1 VDDPL
6 SGQILGHKL
15 PIYVAAIEKSKAG
28 TRFHGFLQI
37 GQRDTWIKEDPEH
50 REAIYARS
58 PRVIAAWTA
67 FSIVLHPDPRLQRRM
82 WDAEIREFRSPV

>member
-1 VDDPL
+1 MTGMV
-6 SGQILGHKL
+6 LGHKL
-15 PIYVAAIEKSKAG
+15 PIHVAAIEKTKAG

-37 GQRDTWIKEDPEH
+37 SQRDAWIKEDPEH

-82 WDAEIREFRSPV
+82 WDAELKALRNPG